1 MFCFDRSTK
10 KSNKARGSLTVEA
23 TLILPFVFISWLTI
37 INFLNVY
44 FVHTCIQQALNN
56 TAKRLSEYAYIGE
69 RITMSDGSSV
79 ASHMS
84 ELYSLDE
91 DTENKAN
98 HLVDDAGKIV
108 DNGKKLK
115 DNTTSMWHTVQDVK
129 GNLKDTTDLAFDG
142 MMGNDASGLS
152 AGIDKITA
160 NGQELITNLQ
170 KLDLSHIQSNII
182 QPAKEFKNAIKDAY
196 TTVKSITGDNLKDYF
211 VRELT
216 NTGSGLLVGT
226 FVNMYIKDLNVQT
239 MKNVSTLNY
248 SQSRF
253 FYGDTNST
261 FALVVTY
268 RYNNPFNIKF
278 FDDIKMKQVATMN
291 MWIGDMDTDLRKL
304 YAKR

>member
-1 MFCFDRSTK
+1 MFLRSRSK
-10 KSNKARGSLTVEA
+10 EKSHRPRGSLTVEA

-69 RITMSDGSSV
+69 RITMSDGNSV
-79 ASHMS
+79 VSHMS
-84 ELYSLDE
+84 EPYSLDE
-91 DTENKAN
+91 DTEKKAN
-98 HLVDDAGKIV
+98 SLADDADKILE
-108 DNGKKLK
+108 NGKKVK
-115 DNTTSMWHTVQDVK
+115 DNATSMWDTAQEIE
-129 GNLKDTTDLAFDG
+129 GNLKDTTDAAFDG
-142 MMGNDASGLS
+142 MMGDDASGLS
-152 AGIDKITA
+152 SRIDEITA
-160 NGQELITNLQ
+160 NGQTLITNLQ

-196 TTVKSITGDNLKDYF
+196 TTVKSISGENLKDYF
-211 VRELT
+211 ERELI
-216 NTGSGLLVGT
+216 NAGSGLLVGG
-226 FVNMYIKDLNVQT
+226 FVNLYIKDLNVQV

-248 SQSRF
+248 TQSRF

-268 RYNNPFNIKF
+268 KYRNPFNIKF

-291 MWIGDMDTDLRKL
+291 MWIGDTDTDLRKL
-304 YAKR
+304 F

>member
-1 MFCFDRSTK
+1 MFLRRRSRK
-10 KSNKARGSLTVEA
+10 KSHKSRGSLTVEA

-79 ASHMS
+79 VSHMS
-84 ELYSLDE
+84 ERYSLDE
-91 DTENKAN
+91 DTEKKAN
-98 HLVDDAGKIV
+98 SLADDADKILE
-108 DNGKKLK
+108 NGKKVK
-115 DNTTSMWHTVQDVK
+115 DNATSVWDTAQEIK
-129 GNLKDTTDLAFDG
+129 GNLKDTTDAAFDG
-142 MMGNDASGLS
+142 MMGDDASGLS
-152 AGIDKITA
+152 SRIDAITA
-160 NGQELITNLQ
+160 NGQTLITNLQ

-196 TTVKSITGDNLKDYF
+196 TTVRSISGNNLKDYF
-211 VRELT
+211 ERELV
-216 NTGSGLLVGT
+216 NAGSGMLVGG
-226 FVNMYIKDLNVQT
+226 FVNLYIKDLNVQV

-248 SQSRF
+248 TQSRF

-261 FALVVTY
+261 FALIVTY
-268 RYNNPFNIKF
+268 KYRNPFNIKF

-291 MWIGDMDTDLRKL
+291 MWIGDTNTDLRKL
-304 YAKR
+304 F

>member
-1 MFCFDRSTK
+1 MVFHR
-10 KSNKARGSLTVEA
+10 KSRNKAHKSRGSLTVEA

-44 FVHTCIQQALNN
+44 FVHTCVQQALNN

-91 DTENKAN
+91 DTEKKAN
-98 HLVDDAGKIV
+98 QLVDDANQIV

-115 DNTTSMWHTVQDVK
+115 DNTTSMWNTAQEIK

-142 MMGNDASGLS
+142 MMGDGGSGLS
-152 AGIDKITA
+152 SRIDEITS
-160 NGQELITNLQ
+160 NGQTLLTNLQ

-196 TTVKSITGDNLKDYF
+196 TTVRSITGDNLKDYF

-268 RYNNPFNIKF
+268 KYRNPFNIKF
-278 FDDIKMKQVATMN
+278 FDDIEMKQVATMN
-291 MWIGDMDTDLRKL
+291 MWIGDTDTDLRKL
-304 YAKR
+304 F

>member
-1 MFCFDRSTK
+1 MFLRRRSKK
-10 KSNKARGSLTVEA
+10 KSHKSRGSLTVEA

-79 ASHMS
+79 VSHMS
-84 ELYSLDE
+84 ERYSLDE
-91 DTENKAN
+91 DTEKKAN
-98 HLVDDAGKIV
+98 SLADDADKILE
-108 DNGKKLK
+108 NGKKVK
-115 DNTTSMWHTVQDVK
+115 DNATSVWDTAQEIK
-129 GNLKDTTDLAFDG
+129 GNLKDTTDAAFDG
-142 MMGNDASGLS
+142 MMGDDASGLS
-152 AGIDKITA
+152 SRIDAITA
-160 NGQELITNLQ
+160 NGQTLITNLQ

-196 TTVKSITGDNLKDYF
+196 TTVRSISGNNLKDYF
-211 VRELT
+211 ERELV
-216 NTGSGLLVGT
+216 NAGSGMLVGG
-226 FVNMYIKDLNVQT
+226 FVNLYIKDLNVQV

-248 SQSRF
+248 TQSRF

-261 FALVVTY
+261 FALIVTY
-268 RYNNPFNIKF
+268 KYRNPFNIKF

-291 MWIGDMDTDLRKL
+291 MWIGDTNTDLRKL
-304 YAKR
+304 F

>member
-1 MFCFDRSTK
+1 MFLSSRSK
-10 KSNKARGSLTVEA
+10 EKSHRSRGSLTVEA

-69 RITMSDGSSV
+69 RITMSDGNSV
-79 ASHMS
+79 VSHMS

-91 DTENKAN
+91 DTEKKAN
-98 HLVDDAGKIV
+98 SLVDDADKIV
-108 DNGKKLK
+108 DNGKK
-115 DNTTSMWHTVQDVK
+115 
-129 GNLKDTTDLAFDG
+129 LKDTTDLAFDG
-142 MMGNDASGLS
+142 MMGDDASGLS
-152 AGIDKITA
+152 SRIDEITA
-160 NGQELITNLQ
+160 DGQTLITNLQ

-196 TTVKSITGDNLKDYF
+196 TTVRSITGDNLKDYF
-211 VRELT
+211 ERELI
-216 NTGSGLLVGT
+216 NAGSGLLVGT
-226 FVNMYIKDLNVQT
+226 FVNMYIEDLNVQT

-248 SQSRF
+248 SQSHF

-268 RYNNPFNIKF
+268 KYRNPFNIKF

-291 MWIGDMDTDLRKL
+291 MWIGDTDTDLRKL
-304 YAKR
+304 F